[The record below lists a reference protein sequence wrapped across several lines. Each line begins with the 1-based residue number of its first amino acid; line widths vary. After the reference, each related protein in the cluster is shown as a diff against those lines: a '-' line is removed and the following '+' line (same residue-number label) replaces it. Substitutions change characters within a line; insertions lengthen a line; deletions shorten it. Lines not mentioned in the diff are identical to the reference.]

1 MNEKKRLIRN
11 TGVIAIGSIST
22 RIVSFLLL
30 PMYTSLLSTSEYG
43 IFDYIICICT
53 FVSPLITFLM
63 EEAIFRFLLD
73 CKTKQ
78 EKDQIITIGV
88 TLVFLGLA
96 CFSLIGIIF
105 FKFYYYKYAVFLIVY
120 IITQAFCSI
129 INPVLRGFGYI
140 KTYSLYNF
148 LIGISQILLNIIFIA
163 VFRMGLFGMLLAAII
178 SYLLASVL
186 MIIYIKLWNYI
197 NLKYVKKEKIKELL
211 AYSLPLI
218 PNKVSWTIIH
228 LSDRIMLMNIVG
240 SSSSGIYAAAY
251 KFPNLMDLLY
261 GFFYQSWKESS
272 VRVLKDNNAD
282 EFYNNVYVYLKKFLF
297 SVVICMI
304 AFMPFVFKILINE
317 NFSEALLYVPII
329 ILATYY
335 ANLSG
340 FYGGIFTA
348 HKNTRI
354 IGLTTVAAAIIN
366 ITINI
371 LAIWKFYIFAAAFS
385 TLIANLVVF
394 KYRQK
399 KVKKYIILKESKSF
413 YILAYS
419 TLVLVVA
426 FYYSMNIVLQ
436 CIGCVVA
443 LIYALIANKNI
454 IINIFNIITK
464 KTLITR

>member
-1 MNEKKRLIRN
+1 MDEKKRLIRN
-11 TGVIAIGSIST
+11 TGVIAIGSMST

-53 FVSPLITFLM
+53 FASPFITFLM

-88 TLVFLGLA
+88 TLVFFGLT
-96 CFSLIGIIF
+96 CFSLLAIIF

-120 IITQAFCSI
+120 IITQAMSSI
-129 INPVLRGFGYI
+129 INPTLRGFGHI

-148 LIGISQILLNIIFIA
+148 LMSLCQILLNIIFIA

-178 SYLLASVL
+178 SHLLVSVSML
-186 MIIYIKLWNYI
+186 IYMKLWNYI
-197 NLKYVKKEKIKELL
+197 NLKYVKREKIKELL
-211 AYSLPLI
+211 VYSLPLI
-218 PNKVSWTIIH
+218 PNKISWAIIN

-251 KFPNLMDLLY
+251 KFPNLMDMLY

-272 VRVLKDNNAD
+272 ARALKDDNAD
-282 EFYNNVYVYLKKFLF
+282 EFYNNVYLYLKKFLF
-297 SVVICMI
+297 SVVIGMI
-304 AFMPFVFKILINE
+304 AFMPFIFKILINE
-317 NFSEALLYVPII
+317 KFSEALLYVPILI
-329 ILATYY
+329 IATYY

-340 FYGGIFTA
+340 FYGGVFTA
-348 HKNTRI
+348 HKDTNI
-354 IGLTTVAAAIIN
+354 MGLTTIAAAIIN

-371 LAIWKFYIFAAAFS
+371 IAIWKFYIFAAAFS

-399 KVKKYIILKESKSF
+399 KVKKYIILRESKSF
-413 YILAYS
+413 YLLAYS
-419 TLVLVVA
+419 TLILVVV
-426 FYYSMNIVLQ
+426 FYYSMSIVLQ

-454 IINIFNIITK
+454 IINIFNFITK